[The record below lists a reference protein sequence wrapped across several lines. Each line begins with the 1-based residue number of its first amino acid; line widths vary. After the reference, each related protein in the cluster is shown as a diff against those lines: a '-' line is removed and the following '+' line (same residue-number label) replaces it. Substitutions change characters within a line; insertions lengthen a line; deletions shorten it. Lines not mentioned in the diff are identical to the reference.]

1 MLHSWSYF
9 WGQYLEQTNLTEDVP
24 HEHAI
29 KCVLTRVI
37 FFISFLCPPYSLPQ
51 GAHLWPIK
59 KERAGGTNNIQNGIG
74 LAETSRR
81 DSFDEHISESTNQ
94 VKWGSAST
102 SGAVHFHGACWNQ
115 RSLFVFQMPCNTK
128 FTQFEL
134 DLSSPVFIVIVVAAF
149 AQWVLPG
156 CNWCP
161 LDRPGYNATAA
172 LR

>member
-1 MLHSWSYF
+1 MCDRKIE
-9 WGQYLEQTNLTEDVP
+9 GQCLEQTYQAVGVIHQHVSVDVLI
-24 HEHAI
+24 EGI
-29 KCVLTRVI
+29 V
-37 FFISFLCPPYSLPQ
+37 FISSPCTSSLLPQ

-134 DLSSPVFIVIVVAAF
+134 DLSSPLFIVIMVAAF

-156 CNWCP
+156 CYWCP